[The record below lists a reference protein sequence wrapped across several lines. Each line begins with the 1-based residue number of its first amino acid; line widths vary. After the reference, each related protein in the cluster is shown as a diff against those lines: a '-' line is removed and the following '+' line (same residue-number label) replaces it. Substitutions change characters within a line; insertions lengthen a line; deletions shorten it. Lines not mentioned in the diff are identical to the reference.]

1 MHESFLEYVLDDLQN
16 KDLDITKCTY
26 VLPSKRSGTF
36 LKKHIANRLDKNIFS
51 PDIISIQ
58 EFIGNLSDL
67 TPASNIDLLL
77 LLFKVYKKSHI
88 EESDDFTSF
97 INWGQT
103 LLQDFNEIDGYL
115 IPAHDILNYLSAIK
129 EINHWSTSK
138 EKSELVE
145 NYLQLWKNLE
155 TIYSEF
161 YDVLLKQ
168 KKGYQG
174 LIQRE
179 AVKATQ
185 KGRENITYTTPI
197 IFVGFNALNAAE
209 STIIQHYLEQG
220 NSHMYWDI
228 DTYFLNDPIHDAAL
242 FVRNY
247 KNNWP
252 YYKHGNKIAP
262 QHNFLKEK
270 KITITGVPK
279 NISQTKYV
287 GQLLKNIGENKNI
300 DLSKTALVLA
310 DETLLNPMLNAIPTG
325 IPEVNITMGMPLNK
339 TVLYSFF
346 VNYLDLH
353 LNVSERGWFFKR
365 VLEFISNPY
374 TLTLSSEDQAN
385 FAQRMT
391 KDIKEGNLLYINA
404 DILSK
409 YPKAKDLLSII
420 FPSGTIS
427 PMDWI
432 HNCLMLID
440 RLKTIYQKDKNA
452 LELEYLYRFYALFNQ
467 LQQYLDKVDF
477 MGELKSIK
485 NLFKQLA
492 NMETLDFIGQPLT
505 GFQIMGMLESR
516 NLDFETVII
525 TSVNEG
531 ILPSGKSNN
540 SFIPFDVKRD
550 YGLPTYKEKDA
561 IYVYHFYRLIQR
573 AKNIYIT
580 YNTEPDVLEGGEKSR
595 LVTQLLTDEN
605 VKPYITHT
613 IATPKISIDAKPL
626 IQIDKSDLLL
636 EDLKAFA
643 LKGFS
648 PTSLTN
654 YIRNP
659 IDFYTRNILKINDL
673 EEVEENIAA
682 NTFGTIIHD
691 SLEQLYTPLINQVL
705 TKENINDLK
714 TQVDDVVQHH
724 FEKNLSGVDVSKGKF
739 LLVYNVIIK
748 YLNNF
753 LVDEQ
758 KQIKQHEIKILA
770 LEERYEEFIS
780 VPGLEFPI
788 KLKGTLDRV
797 DAFDGVI
804 RIIDYKTG
812 KVESK
817 NVKITDWETLI
828 TDYDK
833 SKAFQLLCY
842 AYLYYKKHGISDVQ
856 AGIISFK
863 KLGQGL
869 FRFSEDKNTQIN
881 EDTLVTFENYLYQ
894 LMREICNV
902 EIPLTEKVD

>member
-1 MHESFLEYVLDDLQN
+1 MHDNFLKYVLDDLHN
-16 KDLDITKCTY
+16 KQLDITQCTY

-36 LKKHIANRLDKNIFS
+36 LKKHISNRLKKNIFS
-51 PDIISIQ
+51 PQVLSIQ
-58 EFIGNLSDL
+58 EFIGNLSGL
-67 TPASNIDLLL
+67 NQASNIDLLL
-77 LLFKVYKKSHI
+77 LLFKVYKKSQI
-88 EESDDFTSF
+88 DESDDFASF

-115 IPAHDILNYLSAIK
+115 IPAEDILNYLSAIK
-129 EINHWSTSK
+129 EINHWSASK

-155 TIYSEF
+155 TIYNDF
-161 YDVLLKQ
+161 YVALLVQ
-168 KKGYQG
+168 KRGYQG
-174 LIQRE
+174 MIQRE
-179 AVKATQ
+179 AVKAIQNGNHRKTDA
-185 KGRENITYTTPI
+185 GPI
-197 IFVGFNALNAAE
+197 IFIGFNALNAAE
-209 STIIQHYLEQG
+209 STIIQHYLEQE
-220 NSHMYWDI
+220 NSHIYWDI
-228 DTYFLNDPIHDAAL
+228 DAYFLNDPIHDAGL
-242 FVRNY
+242 FVRDY
-247 KNNWP
+247 QYNWP
-252 YYKHGNKIAP
+252 YYKHGHKIEP
-262 QHNFLKEK
+262 QNNFLTK
-270 KITITGVPK
+270 KNITITGVPK
-279 NISQTKYV
+279 SISQTKYV
-287 GQLLKNIGENKNI
+287 GQLLESMGQQQDI
-300 DLSKTALVLA
+300 DLTKTALVLA
-310 DETLLNPMLNAIPTG
+310 DETLLNPMLNAIPNNV
-325 IPEVNITMGMPLNK
+325 PEVNITMGMPLNK

-346 VNYLDLH
+346 VNYLELH

-374 TLTLSSEDQAN
+374 ALVLSSEDQGN
-385 FAQRMT
+385 FAQRMP

-404 DILSK
+404 EILSK
-409 YPKAKDLLSII
+409 YPKAQDLLSII
-420 FPSGTIS
+420 FPSAEIS
-427 PMDWI
+427 PMEWI
-432 HNCLMLID
+432 NNCLLLIK
-440 RLKTIYQKDKNA
+440 RLKTIYQDEKNP

-467 LQQYLDKVDF
+467 LGQYLDKVDF
-477 MGELKSIK
+477 MGKLKSIK

-595 LVTQLLTDEN
+595 LITQLLTDEN
-605 VKPYITHT
+605 LKSNITHT
-613 IATPKISIDAKPL
+613 IASPKISIESKPP
-626 IQIDKSDLLL
+626 IQIEKGIQFM
-636 EDLKAFA
+636 EDLKVFA
-643 LKGFS
+643 QNGFS

-673 EEVEENIAA
+673 EEVEENIAT

-691 SLEQLYTPLINQVL
+691 SLEQLYTPLVNELL
-705 TKENINDLK
+705 TEENVKGLK
-714 TQVDDVVQHH
+714 TQVADVVKHH

-748 YLNNF
+748 YLHNF
-753 LVDEQ
+753 LDDEL
-758 KQIKQHEIKILA
+758 KQVKRHQIKILA
-770 LEERYEEFIS
+770 LEERYEEFITI
-780 VPGLEFPI
+780 PGLDFPI

-797 DAFDGVI
+797 DEFDGTT

-812 KVESK
+812 RVEPK
-817 NVKITDWETLI
+817 NVKITDWEALI

-842 AYLYYKKHGISDVQ
+842 AYLYSKKHGIGDVQ

-863 KLGQGL
+863 NLSQGL
-869 FRFSEDKNTQIN
+869 FPFSEDKNTLIN
-881 EDTLVTFENYLYQ
+881 ADTLATFENYLH
-894 LMREICNV
+894 LLIGEICDATV
-902 EIPLTEKVD
+902 PLMEKID

>member
-1 MHESFLEYVLDDLQN
+1 MHDTFLEYVLDDLL
-16 KDLDITKCTY
+16 KKELDITKCTF

-36 LKKHIANRLDKNIFS
+36 LKKHMANRLEKNIFS
-51 PDIISIQ
+51 PDVVSIQ
-58 EFIGNLSDL
+58 EFIGNLSHL
-67 TPASNIDLLL
+67 NQASNIDLLL
-77 LLFKVYKKSHI
+77 LLFQVYKEAQI
-88 EESDDFTSF
+88 EYTDDFSSF

-115 IPAHDILNYLSAIK
+115 IPANDILNYLSAIK
-129 EINHWSTSK
+129 EINHWSASK

-155 TIYSEF
+155 SVYNNFYSA
-161 YDVLLKQ
+161 LLEQ
-168 KKGYQG
+168 KRGYQG

-179 AVKATQ
+179 AVKTIQ
-185 KGRENITYTTPI
+185 TENYQENNANPI
-197 IFVGFNALNAAE
+197 VFIGFNALNAAE

-228 DTYFLNDPIHDAAL
+228 DSYFLNDPIHDAGL

-247 KNNWP
+247 RYNWP
-252 YYKHGNKIAP
+252 YYKHRGQIEP
-262 QHNFLKEK
+262 QNNFLTK
-270 KITITGVPK
+270 KNITITGVPK
-279 NISQTKYV
+279 SISQTKYV
-287 GQLLKNIGENKNI
+287 GQLLEEISLKENI
-300 DLSKTALVLA
+300 DLAKTSLVLA
-310 DETLLNPMLNAIPTG
+310 DETLLNPMLNAIPKN

-346 VNYLDLH
+346 TNFLELH
-353 LNVSERGWFFKR
+353 LHVSERGWFFKR

-374 TLTLSSEDQAN
+374 TLTLSTESQGN
-385 FAQRMT
+385 FAQRLS

-404 DILSK
+404 DVLSK
-409 YPKAKDLLSII
+409 YTRAKELLSTI
-420 FPSGTIS
+420 FPEETLT
-427 PMDWI
+427 PMEWI
-432 HNCLMLID
+432 NNCLLLIE
-440 RLKTIYQKDKNA
+440 RLKIICQEEKKA

-467 LQQYLDKVDF
+467 LKQYLDKVDF

-550 YGLPTYKEKDA
+550 YGLPTYKQKDA

-595 LVTQLLTDEN
+595 LITQLLTDKN
-605 VKPYITHT
+605 LKNHITHT
-613 IATPKISIDAKPL
+613 IAAPKISIDPKPL
-626 IQIDKSDLLL
+626 LQIEKDRQFM
-636 EDLKAFA
+636 EDLKVFA
-643 LKGFS
+643 QNGFS

-654 YIRNP
+654 YIKNP

-705 TKENINDLK
+705 TEEHIKTLK
-714 TQVDDVVQHH
+714 TQVPEVVQHQ
-724 FEKNLSGVDVSKGKF
+724 FTQNLSGVDISKGKF
-739 LLVYNVIIK
+739 LLVYNVILK
-748 YLNNF
+748 YLSNF
-753 LVDEQ
+753 LDDEF
-758 KQIKQHEIKILA
+758 KLLKRHEIKILA
-770 LEERYEEFIS
+770 LEERYEELIA
-780 VPGLEFPI
+780 VPGLDFPI

-797 DAFDGVI
+797 DQFDGTI

-812 KVESK
+812 KVEDK

-828 TDYDK
+828 TEYDK

-842 AYLYYKKHGISDVQ
+842 AYLYSKKHDKSDVL

-863 KLGQGL
+863 HLSKGL
-869 FRFSEDKNTQIN
+869 FPFSEDKDTRIHA
-881 EDTLVTFENYLYQ
+881 DTLATFENYLFR
-894 LMREICNV
+894 LISEICNAAV
-902 EIPLTEKVD
+902 PLTEKID

>member
-1 MHESFLEYVLDDLQN
+1 MHDTFLEYVLDDLHHKQ
-16 KDLDITKCTY
+16 LDFTRCTF

-36 LKKHIANRLDKNIFS
+36 LKKHISNQLKKNIFS
-51 PDIISIQ
+51 PDVLSIQ
-58 EFIGNLSDL
+58 EFIGKLSNLNQ
-67 TPASNIDLLL
+67 ASNIDLLL
-77 LLFKVYKKSHI
+77 LLFKVYKQSQI
-88 EESDDFTSF
+88 EESDDFVSF

-129 EINHWSTSK
+129 EINHWSASK
-138 EKSELVE
+138 EKTELVE

-155 TIYSEF
+155 TIYKNF
-161 YDVLLKQ
+161 YDTLLEQ
-168 KKGYQG
+168 KRGYQG

-179 AVKATQ
+179 AVKAIQNGIHQETNN
-185 KGRENITYTTPI
+185 RPI

-209 STIIQHYLEQG
+209 STVIQHYLEQG
-220 NSHMYWDI
+220 NAHIYWDI
-228 DTYFLNDPIHDAAL
+228 DTYFLNDPIHDAGL
-242 FVRNY
+242 FVRDY
-247 KNNWP
+247 QYNWP
-252 YYKHGNKIAP
+252 YYKHGHKIEP
-262 QHNFLKEK
+262 QHNFLLK
-270 KITITGVPK
+270 KDITITGVPK
-279 NISQTKYV
+279 SISQTKYV
-287 GQLLKNIGENKNI
+287 GQLLESIGQQEDI
-300 DLSKTALVLA
+300 DLTKTALVLA
-310 DETLLNPMLNAIPTG
+310 DETLLNPILNALPG
-325 IPEVNITMGMPLNK
+325 NIPEVNITMGMPLNK

-346 VNYLDLH
+346 INYLELH

-365 VLEFISNPY
+365 ILEFISNPY
-374 TLTLSSEDQAN
+374 TLTLSSEEQGN

-391 KDIKEGNLLYINA
+391 KDIKEGNLLYINSE
-404 DILSK
+404 ILAK
-409 YPKAKDLLSII
+409 YPKAKNLLSII

-432 HNCLMLID
+432 NNCLLFIE
-440 RLKTIYQKDKNA
+440 RLKLIYQNEKNA

-467 LQQYLDKVDF
+467 LGQYLNKVDF

-595 LVTQLLTDEN
+595 LITQLLTDEN
-605 VKPYITHT
+605 LKLHITHT
-613 IATPKISIDAKPL
+613 IATPKISIEAKPL
-626 IQIDKSDLLL
+626 IQINKQGEFM

-643 LKGFS
+643 QNGFS

-691 SLEQLYTPLINQVL
+691 SLEQLYTPLINQLL
-705 TKENINDLK
+705 TEENVKALK
-714 TQVDDVVQHH
+714 TKVANVVQHH

-748 YLNNF
+748 YLHNF
-753 LVDEQ
+753 LDDEL
-758 KQIKQHEIKILA
+758 KQLKRHEIKILA
-770 LEERYEEFIS
+770 LEERYEEFITI
-780 VPGLEFPI
+780 PGLDFPI

-797 DAFDGVI
+797 DEFDGTV

-812 KVESK
+812 KVEAK
-817 NVKITDWETLI
+817 NVKITDWKTLI

-842 AYLYYKKHGISDVQ
+842 AYLYSKKHGISDVQ

-863 KLGQGL
+863 KLSQGL

-881 EDTLVTFENYLYQ
+881 ADTLATFENYLYQ
-894 LMREICNV
+894 LIREICNS

>member
-1 MHESFLEYVLDDLQN
+1 MHDTFLEYVLDDLHS
-16 KDLDITKCTY
+16 KKLDITKCTF

-36 LKKHIANRLDKNIFS
+36 LKKHISNRLKKNIFS
-51 PDIISIQ
+51 PDVVSIQ
-58 EFIGNLSDL
+58 EFIGKLSNLNQ
-67 TPASNIDLLL
+67 ASNIDLLL
-77 LLFKVYKKSHI
+77 LLFKVYKQSEI
-88 EESDDFTSF
+88 EESDDFASF

-129 EINHWSTSK
+129 EINHWSASK
-138 EKSELVE
+138 EKTELVK

-155 TIYSEF
+155 TIYNNF
-161 YDVLLKQ
+161 YDALLEQ
-168 KKGYQG
+168 KRGYQG

-179 AVKATQ
+179 AVKAVQTGNHQ
-185 KGRENITYTTPI
+185 ETNTNPI

-209 STIIQHYLEQG
+209 STIIQYYLEQG
-220 NSHMYWDI
+220 NAHIYWDI
-228 DTYFLNDPIHDAAL
+228 DDYFLNDPIHDAGL
-242 FVRNY
+242 FARDY
-247 KNNWP
+247 QYNWP
-252 YYKHGNKIAP
+252 YYKHGHKIEP
-262 QHNFLKEK
+262 QHNFLARKN
-270 KITITGVPK
+270 ITITGVPK
-279 NISQTKYV
+279 SISQTKYV
-287 GQLLKNIGENKNI
+287 GQLLESIGQQKDI
-300 DLSKTALVLA
+300 DLTKTALVLA
-310 DETLLNPMLNAIPTG
+310 DETLLNPMLNAIPCN

-346 VNYLDLH
+346 INYLELH
-353 LNVSERGWFFKR
+353 LNVSDRGWFFKR

-374 TLTLSSEDQAN
+374 TLTLSSEGQGN
-385 FAQRMT
+385 FAQRMS
-391 KDIKEGNLLYINA
+391 KDIKEGNLLYLNSET
-404 DILSK
+404 LSK
-409 YPKAKDLLSII
+409 YSKAKDLLSIV
-420 FPSGTIS
+420 FPSGEIS

-432 HNCLMLID
+432 NNCLLLIE
-440 RLKTIYQKDKNA
+440 RLKLIYQDEKNA

-467 LQQYLDKVDF
+467 LGQYLDKVDF

-531 ILPSGKSNN
+531 IIPSGKSNN

-595 LVTQLLTDEN
+595 LITQLLTDEN
-605 VKPYITHT
+605 LKSHITHT
-613 IATPKISIDAKPL
+613 IATPKISIKAKPL
-626 IQIDKSDLLL
+626 IQINKQGEFM

-691 SLEQLYTPLINQVL
+691 SLEQLYTPLIDQLL
-705 TKENINDLK
+705 TEENVKVLK
-714 TQVDDVVQHH
+714 TQVAVMVQHH

-748 YLNNF
+748 YLHNF
-753 LVDEQ
+753 LDDEL
-758 KQIKQHEIKILA
+758 KQLKRHEIKILA
-770 LEERYEEFIS
+770 LEERYEEFITI
-780 VPGLEFPI
+780 PGLDFPI

-797 DAFDGVI
+797 DQFDGTI

-812 KVESK
+812 KVEAK

-842 AYLYYKKHGISDVQ
+842 AYLYSKKHGISDVQ

-863 KLGQGL
+863 KLSQGL

-881 EDTLVTFENYLYQ
+881 VDTLTAFENYLYQ
-894 LMREICNV
+894 LIREICNT

>member
-1 MHESFLEYVLDDLQN
+1 MHDTFLEYVLDDLLS
-16 KDLDITKCTY
+16 KKLDITQCTF

-36 LKKHIANRLDKNIFS
+36 LKKHIANRLEKNIFS
-51 PDIISIQ
+51 PEVVSIQ
-58 EFIGNLSDL
+58 EFIGKLSDL
-67 TPASNIDLLL
+67 NQASNIDLLL
-77 LLFKVYKKSHI
+77 LLFKVYKQSEIK
-88 EESDDFTSF
+88 ESDDFASF
-97 INWGQT
+97 ITWGQT

-115 IPAHDILNYLSAIK
+115 IPATDILNYLSAIK

-155 TIYSEF
+155 TIYNDF
-161 YDVLLKQ
+161 YNALLEQ
-168 KKGYQG
+168 KRGYQG

-179 AVKATQ
+179 AVKVIQSGDYKETSA
-185 KGRENITYTTPI
+185 NPI
-197 IFVGFNALNAAE
+197 VFIGFNALNAAE
-209 STIIQHYLEQG
+209 STIVQYYLEQG
-220 NSHMYWDI
+220 NSHIYWDI
-228 DTYFLNDPIHDAAL
+228 DSYFLNDPLHDAGL
-242 FVRNY
+242 FIRDY
-247 KNNWP
+247 QYNWP
-252 YYKHGNKIAP
+252 YYKHGHNIES
-262 QHNFLKEK
+262 QDNFLHHKN
-270 KITITGVPK
+270 ITITGVPK
-279 NISQTKYV
+279 SISQTKYV
-287 GQLLKNIGENKNI
+287 GQLLQEIGEKEEI

-310 DETLLNPMLNAIPTG
+310 DETLLNPMLNGIPSS

-346 VNYLDLH
+346 MNFLELH

-374 TLTLSSEDQAN
+374 TLTLSNEGQGT
-385 FAQRMT
+385 FAQRMS
-391 KDIKEGNLLYINA
+391 KDIKEANLIYINSET
-404 DILSK
+404 LEK
-409 YPKAKDLLSII
+409 YPKAKALLSII
-420 FPSGTIS
+420 FPEGTIS
-427 PMDWI
+427 PLDWI
-432 HNCLMLID
+432 NNCLLLIE
-440 RLKTIYQKDKNA
+440 RLKIIYQEEKNT

-467 LQQYLDKVDF
+467 LGQYLDKVDF

-492 NMETLDFIGQPLT
+492 HMETLDFIGQPLT

-525 TSVNEG
+525 TSLNEG

-573 AKNIYIT
+573 AKNIFIT

-595 LVTQLLTDEN
+595 LITQLLTDKN
-605 VKPYITHT
+605 LKNNITHT
-613 IATPKISIDAKPL
+613 IATPKISIDPKPL
-626 IQIDKSDLLL
+626 IQIEKDRQFM

-643 LKGFS
+643 QKGFS

-654 YIRNP
+654 YIKNP
-659 IDFYTRNILKINDL
+659 IDFYTRNMLKINDL

-691 SLEQLYTPLINQVL
+691 SLEQLYGPFIDHVL
-705 TKENINDLK
+705 TEENIKSLK
-714 TQVDDVVQHH
+714 KQVPEVVQHH
-724 FEKNLSGVDVSKGKF
+724 FTEKLSGVDVSKGKF
-739 LLVYNVIIK
+739 LLVYNVILK
-748 YLNNF
+748 YLTNF
-753 LVDEQ
+753 LDDELQ
-758 KQIKQHEIKILA
+758 QLKRHEIKILA
-770 LEERYEEFIS
+770 LEERYEEFIT
-780 VPGLEFPI
+780 VPGIDFPI

-797 DAFDGVI
+797 DEFDGTV

-812 KVESK
+812 KVEAK
-817 NVKITDWETLI
+817 NVKITDWEALI

-842 AYLYYKKHGISDVQ
+842 AYLYSKKHDTSDIQ

-863 KLGQGL
+863 HLGKGL
-869 FRFSEDKNTQIN
+869 FPFSEDKDTRIHA
-881 EDTLVTFENYLYQ
+881 DTLATFENYLFQ
-894 LMREICNV
+894 LIGEICNASV
-902 EIPLTEKVD
+902 PLTEKID

>member
-1 MHESFLEYVLDDLQN
+1 MHDTFLEYVLDDLHN
-16 KDLDITKCTY
+16 KQLDITQCTY

-36 LKKHIANRLDKNIFS
+36 LKKHISNRLKKNIFS
-51 PDIISIQ
+51 PEVLSIQ

-67 TPASNIDLLL
+67 NQASNIDLLL
-77 LLFKVYKKSHI
+77 LLFEVYKAAQI
-88 EESDDFTSF
+88 DDPDDFSSF

-115 IPAHDILNYLSAIK
+115 IPAADILNYLSAIK
-129 EINHWSTSK
+129 EINHWSMK
-138 EKSELVE
+138 KDKSELIE
-145 NYLQLWKNLE
+145 NYLRLWKNLE
-155 TIYSEF
+155 TIYNEF
-161 YDVLLKQ
+161 YSVLLAQ
-168 KKGYQG
+168 KRGYQG

-179 AVKATQ
+179 AVKTIQ
-185 KGRENITYTTPI
+185 NGNHRETNANPI
-197 IFVGFNALNAAE
+197 IFVGYNALNAAE

-220 NSHMYWDI
+220 NAHIYWDI
-228 DTYFLNDPIHDAAL
+228 DSYFLNDPIHDAGL
-242 FVRNY
+242 FVRDY
-247 KNNWP
+247 QYNWP
-252 YYKHGNKIAP
+252 YYKHQHKIEP
-262 QHNFLKEK
+262 QHNFLQK
-270 KITITGVPK
+270 KNITITGVPK
-279 NISQTKYV
+279 SISQTKYV
-287 GQLLKNIGENKNI
+287 GQLLQTMGQNEEI
-300 DLSKTALVLA
+300 DLTKTALVLA
-310 DETLLNPMLNAIPTG
+310 DETLLNPMLNAVPKSIS
-325 IPEVNITMGMPLNK
+325 EVNITMGMPLNK

-346 VNYLDLH
+346 VNYLELH
-353 LNVSERGWFFKR
+353 LNVSDRGWFYKR

-374 TLTLSSEDQAN
+374 TLTLSSSQQGN
-385 FAQRMT
+385 FAQQIT
-391 KDIKEGNLLYINA
+391 KDIKEGNLLYINL
-404 DILSK
+404 DVLSK
-409 YPKAKDLLSII
+409 YPEAKDLLSVI
-420 FPSGTIS
+420 FPSDTIS

-432 HNCLMLID
+432 KNCLLLIE
-440 RLKTIYQKDKNA
+440 RLKVIFQEQKDA
-452 LELEYLYRFYALFNQ
+452 LELEYLYRFYSLFNQ
-467 LQQYLDKVDF
+467 LGQYLDKVDF

-595 LVTQLLTDEN
+595 LITQLLTDEN
-605 VKPYITHT
+605 LKSNITHT
-613 IATPKISIDAKPL
+613 IATPKITIEAKQL
-626 IQIDKSDLLL
+626 IQIEKNGQFM
-636 EDLKAFA
+636 EDLKAFGQ
-643 LKGFS
+643 KGFS

-691 SLEQLYTPLINQVL
+691 SLEQLYTPLINQVM
-705 TKENINDLK
+705 TEENVKALK
-714 TQVDDVVQHH
+714 TQVAGVVQDH
-724 FEKNLSGVDVSKGKF
+724 FQKNLSGVDVSKGKF

-748 YLNNF
+748 YLHNF
-753 LVDEQ
+753 LDDEL
-758 KQIKQHEIKILA
+758 KQVKRHEIKILS
-770 LEERYEEFIS
+770 LEERYEEFIAI
-780 VPGLEFPI
+780 PGLDFPI

-797 DAFDGVI
+797 DEFDGTI

-812 KVESK
+812 RVEPK
-817 NVKITDWETLI
+817 NVKITDWEALI

-833 SKAFQLLCY
+833 SKAFQLLSY
-842 AYLYYKKHGISDVQ
+842 AYLYAKKHGINDVQ

-863 KLGQGL
+863 KLSQGL
-869 FRFSEDKNTQIN
+869 FPFSEDKNTLIN
-881 EDTLVTFENYLYQ
+881 ANTLATFENYLYQ
-894 LMREICNV
+894 LIGEICDPAV
-902 EIPLTEKVD
+902 PLTEKID

>member
-1 MHESFLEYVLDDLQN
+1 MQKTFLEYVLDDLHN
-16 KDLDITKCTY
+16 KQLDFTNCTF

-36 LKKHIANRLDKNIFS
+36 LKKHIGNRLDKNIFS
-51 PDIISIQ
+51 PEVISIQ
-58 EFIGNLSDL
+58 EFIGELSDL
-67 TPASNIDLLL
+67 NQASNIDLLL
-77 LLFKVYKKSHI
+77 LLFQVYKSSNI
-88 EESDDFTSF
+88 EQSDDFASF

-115 IPAHDILNYLSAIK
+115 IPASDILNYLSAIK

-138 EKSELVE
+138 DKSELIE
-145 NYLQLWKNLE
+145 NYLLLWKNLE
-155 TIYSEF
+155 TIYNTF
-161 YDVLLKQ
+161 YTALLEQ
-168 KKGYQG
+168 KRGYQG

-179 AVKATQ
+179 AVKAI
-185 KGRENITYTTPI
+185 ENGNYRKTRSNPI
-197 IFVGFNALNAAE
+197 IFIGFNALNAAE
-209 STIIQHYLEQG
+209 SSIIQHYLEQG
-220 NSHMYWDI
+220 NAHIYWDI
-228 DTYFLNDPIHDAAL
+228 DSYFLNDNIHDAGL
-242 FVRNY
+242 FIRNY
-247 KNNWP
+247 QKNWP
-252 YYKHGNKIAP
+252 YYKHGQKLDP
-262 QHNFLKEK
+262 QNNLLKK
-270 KITITGVPK
+270 KSITITGVPK

-287 GQLLKNIGENKNI
+287 GQLLEKFNETGEI
-300 DLSKTALVLA
+300 DLAKTALVLA
-310 DETLLNPMLNAIPTG
+310 DETLLNPMLNAIPG
-325 IPEVNITMGMPLNK
+325 NIPEVNITMGMPLDK

-346 VNYLDLH
+346 INYLELH
-353 LNVSERGWFFKR
+353 LNISDRGWFFKR

-374 TLTLSSEDQAN
+374 TLTLSGEDQGN
-385 FAQRMT
+385 FAQKLS
-391 KDIKEGNLLYINA
+391 KDIKEGNLLYINNET
-404 DILSK
+404 LLK
-409 YPKAKDLLSII
+409 YPKAEDLLTII
-420 FPSGTIS
+420 FHSGDIS

-432 HNCLMLID
+432 NNCLLLIQ
-440 RLKTIYQKDKNA
+440 RLKSIYQNEKNA

-467 LQQYLDKVDF
+467 LGQYLDKVDF
-477 MGELKSIK
+477 VGELKSIK

-492 NMETLDFIGQPLT
+492 SMETLDFIGQPLT

-595 LVTQLLTDEN
+595 LISQLLTDKN
-605 VKPYITHT
+605 LVPHIKDI
-613 IATPKISIDAKPL
+613 IATPKISIEPKPL
-626 IQIDKSDLLL
+626 IQMDKDEKFM
-636 EDLKAFA
+636 EDLKGFA
-643 LKGFS
+643 KNGFS

-691 SLEQLYTPLINQVL
+691 SLEQLYTPLINQQL
-705 TKENINDLK
+705 TEENVKAIKEDIP
-714 TQVDDVVQHH
+714 DVVQHH
-724 FEKNLSGVDVSKGKF
+724 FVKNLSGVDISKGKF
-739 LLVYNVIIK
+739 LLVYNVILK
-748 YLNNF
+748 YLHNF
-753 LVDEQ
+753 LDDELRQ
-758 KQIKQHEIKILA
+758 LKRHEIKILA

-780 VPGLEFPI
+780 VPGLDFPI
-788 KLKGTLDRV
+788 KIKGTLDRV
-797 DAFDGVI
+797 DEFDGTV

-812 KVESK
+812 KVEPK
-817 NVKITDWETLI
+817 NVKITDWDTLI

-842 AYLYYKKHGISDVQ
+842 AYLYAKKHGVNNVH

-863 KLGQGL
+863 HLGKGL
-869 FRFSEDKNTQIN
+869 FTFSEGKNTRIHA
-881 EDTLVTFENYLYQ
+881 DTLATFENYLFQ
-894 LMREICNV
+894 LIREICNPSV
-902 EIPLTEKVD
+902 PITEKTV

>member
-1 MHESFLEYVLDDLQN
+1 MQQTFLEYVLDDLHKKQLN
-16 KDLDITKCTY
+16 FARCTF

-36 LKKHIANRLDKNIFS
+36 LKKHISKRLDKNIFS
-51 PDIISIQ
+51 PEVVSIQ
-58 EFIGNLSDL
+58 EFIAQLSDL
-67 TPASNIDLLL
+67 NQASNIDLLL
-77 LLFKVYKKSHI
+77 LLFNVYKQSQI
-88 EESDDFTSF
+88 EESDDFASF

-129 EINHWSTSK
+129 EINHSSASK
-138 EKSELVE
+138 EKTELVK

-155 TIYSEF
+155 TIYLNF
-161 YDVLLKQ
+161 HAALLQQ
-168 KKGYQG
+168 KRGYQG

-179 AVKATQ
+179 AVKAIQNVDYQETSA
-185 KGRENITYTTPI
+185 NPVVFI
-197 IFVGFNALNAAE
+197 GFNALNTAE
-209 STIIQHYLEQG
+209 STVIQHYLEQG
-220 NSHMYWDI
+220 NSYIYWDI
-228 DTYFLNDPIHDAAL
+228 DNYFLQDPIHDAGL
-242 FVRNY
+242 FIRDY
-247 KNNWP
+247 QYHWP
-252 YYKHGNKIAP
+252 YYKHGHNIAP
-262 QHNFLKEK
+262 QDNFLSK
-270 KITITGVPK
+270 KNIKITGVPK
-279 NISQTKYV
+279 SISQTKYV
-287 GQLLKNIGENKNI
+287 GQLLQEIAEKQEI
-300 DLSKTALVLA
+300 DFSKTALVLA
-310 DETLLNPMLNAIPTG
+310 DETLLNPILNAIPSN

-346 VNYLDLH
+346 TSYLELH

-374 TLTLSSEDQAN
+374 TVTLSSEEQGT
-385 FAQRMT
+385 FAQHMS
-391 KDIKEGNLLYINA
+391 KDIKEGNLLYI
-404 DILSK
+404 DEEKLLK
-409 YPKAKDLLSII
+409 YPKAKELLSIF
-420 FPSGTIS
+420 FPAETLT

-432 HNCLMLID
+432 NHSLLLIE
-440 RLKTIYQKDKNA
+440 RLKFIYQEEKNA

-467 LQQYLDKVDF
+467 LGQYLDKVDF

-595 LVTQLLTDEN
+595 LITQLLTDKN
-605 VKPYITHT
+605 LKSNITHT
-613 IATPKISIDAKPL
+613 IATPKISIEPKPL
-626 IQIDKSDLLL
+626 IQIEKDGQFM

-643 LKGFS
+643 QKGFS

-691 SLEQLYTPLINQVL
+691 SLEELYTPLIDQVL
-705 TKENINDLK
+705 TKEHIQTLK
-714 TQVDDVVQHH
+714 KQVPEVVQHH
-724 FEKNLSGVDVSKGKF
+724 FMKNLSGVDVSKGKF
-739 LLVYNVIIK
+739 LLVYNVILK
-748 YLNNF
+748 YLHNF
-753 LVDEQ
+753 LNDE
-758 KQIKQHEIKILA
+758 IKQLQRHQIKILA
-770 LEERYEEFIS
+770 LEERYEEFIT
-780 VPGLEFPI
+780 VPGLDFPI

-797 DAFDGVI
+797 DEFDGTV

-812 KVESK
+812 KVEPK

-842 AYLYYKKHGISDVQ
+842 AYLYSKKHGISDVQ

-863 KLGQGL
+863 NLSKGL
-869 FRFSEDKNTQIN
+869 FPFSEDKDTRIHT
-881 EDTLVTFENYLYQ
+881 DTLATFENHLFQ
-894 LMREICNV
+894 LIREICDSAV
-902 EIPLTEKVD
+902 PLTEKVD

>member
-1 MHESFLEYVLDDLQN
+1 MHETFLEYVLDDLQN
-16 KDLDITKCTY
+16 KKLDFTTCTF

-51 PDIISIQ
+51 PEIISIQ
-58 EFIGNLSDL
+58 EFIGDLSDL
-67 TPASNIDLLL
+67 NQASNIDLLL
-77 LLFKVYKKSHI
+77 LLFQVYKASQI
-88 EESDDFTSF
+88 EESDDFASF
-97 INWGQT
+97 VNWGQT

-129 EINHWSTSK
+129 EINHWSTNQ
-138 EKSELVE
+138 EKSGLVE
-145 NYLQLWKNLE
+145 NYLQLWKKLE
-155 TIYSEF
+155 TIYKNF
-161 YDVLLKQ
+161 YDALLEQ
-168 KKGYQG
+168 KRGYQG

-179 AVKATQ
+179 AVKTIQ
-185 KGRENITYTTPI
+185 NKNYQETRTNPI

-220 NSHMYWDI
+220 NAYIYWDI
-228 DTYFLNDPIHDAAL
+228 DTYFLNDPVHDAGL
-242 FVRNY
+242 FMRHY
-247 KNNWP
+247 QNNWP
-252 YYKHGNKIAP
+252 YCKHGHKIEP

-270 KITITGVPK
+270 NITITGVPK

-287 GQLLKNIGENKNI
+287 GQLLEKLGEKEEI
-300 DLSKTALVLA
+300 DLTKTALVLA
-310 DETLLNPMLNAIPTG
+310 DETLLHPMLNAVPNT

-339 TVLYSFF
+339 TVLFSFF
-346 VNYLDLH
+346 MSYLELH
-353 LNVSERGWFFKR
+353 LNISERGWFFKR
-365 VLEFISNPY
+365 VLEFMSNPY
-374 TLTLSSEDQAN
+374 TLTLSSKDEAN
-385 FAQRMT
+385 FAQRMS
-391 KDIKEGNLLYINA
+391 KDIKEGNLLYINNEV
-404 DILSK
+404 LSK
-409 YPKAKDLLSII
+409 YPRAKDLLSII
-420 FPSGTIS
+420 FPSENIS
-427 PMDWI
+427 PLQWI
-432 HNCLMLID
+432 NNSLLLID
-440 RLKTIYQKDKNA
+440 RLKTIYQKEKSA

-467 LQQYLDKVDF
+467 LGQYLDKVDF

-492 NMETLDFIGQPLT
+492 SMETLDFIGQPLT

-595 LVTQLLTDEN
+595 LITQLLTDEN
-605 VKPYITHT
+605 LKPYIAHT
-613 IATPKISIDAKPL
+613 IAAPKISIDIKPP
-626 IQIDKSDLLL
+626 IQINKSSLFM

-673 EEVEENIAA
+673 DEVEENIAA

-705 TKENINDLK
+705 TQENIKTLK
-714 TQVDDVVQHH
+714 TQVADVVQHH
-724 FEKNLSGVDVSKGKF
+724 FEKNLSGVNVSKGKF

-753 LVDEQ
+753 LDDEQ
-758 KQIKQHEIKILA
+758 KQIKRHEIKILA
-770 LEERYEEFIS
+770 LEERYEEFIT
-780 VPGLEFPI
+780 VPGLDFPI

-797 DAFDGVI
+797 DEFDGTV

-812 KVESK
+812 KVEAK
-817 NVKITDWETLI
+817 NVKITDWEMLI

-842 AYLYYKKHGISDVQ
+842 AYLYSKKHGISDVQ

-863 KLGQGL
+863 KLSQGL

-881 EDTLVTFENYLYQ
+881 EDTLATFESYLFQ
-894 LMREICNV
+894 LIREICNT

>member
-1 MHESFLEYVLDDLQN
+1 MHDTFLEYVLDNLQN
-16 KDLDITKCTY
+16 KQLDFTKCTFII
-26 VLPSKRSGTF
+26 PSKRSGTF
-36 LKKHIANRLDKNIFS
+36 LKKHMSKRLDKNIFS
-51 PDIISIQ
+51 PQVLSIQ

-67 TPASNIDLLL
+67 NQASNIDLLL
-77 LLFKVYKKSHI
+77 LLFQVYK
-88 EESDDFTSF
+88 ESEIDNHDDFSSF

-115 IPAHDILNYLSAIK
+115 IPATDILNYLSAIK
-129 EINHWSTSK
+129 EINHWSASK
-138 EKSELVE
+138 EKTELVE

-155 TIYSEF
+155 TIYKNF
-161 YDVLLKQ
+161 YEALLEQ

-179 AVKATQ
+179 AVKAVQ
-185 KGRENITYTTPI
+185 NVNQPAINENPI
-197 IFVGFNALNAAE
+197 VFVGFNALNAAE
-209 STIIQHYLEQG
+209 STIIQYYLEQG
-220 NSHMYWDI
+220 NSHIYWDI
-228 DTYFLNDPIHDAAL
+228 DSYFLNDPIHDAGL
-242 FVRNY
+242 FVRDY
-247 KNNWP
+247 QYNWP
-252 YYKHGNKIAP
+252 YYKHGHKIES
-262 QHNFLKEK
+262 QNNFLQDKN
-270 KITITGVPK
+270 IRITGVPK
-279 NISQTKYV
+279 SISQTKYV
-287 GQLLKNIGENKNI
+287 GQLLQEIGNKESIN
-300 DLSKTALVLA
+300 LSRTALVLA
-310 DETLLNPMLNAIPTG
+310 DETLLNPMLNAVPSS

-346 VNYLDLH
+346 VNFLELH

-374 TLTLSSEDQAN
+374 TLTLSSEKQGS
-385 FAQRMT
+385 FAQRLS
-391 KDIKEGNLLYINA
+391 KDIKENNLLYINTET
-404 DILSK
+404 LEK
-409 YPKAKDLLSII
+409 YPKAKELLAII
-420 FPSGTIS
+420 FPEETLS
-427 PMDWI
+427 PMRWI
-432 HNCLMLID
+432 NNCLMLID
-440 RLKTIYQKDKNA
+440 RLKNIYQQEKNA

-467 LQQYLDKVDF
+467 LGQYLEKVDF

-492 NMETLDFIGQPLT
+492 SMETLDFIGQPLM

-595 LVTQLLTDEN
+595 LITQLLTDKN
-605 VKPYITHT
+605 LKNHITHT
-613 IATPKISIDAKPL
+613 IATPKISIDPKPL
-626 IQIDKSDLLL
+626 IQIEKDDKFM

-643 LKGFS
+643 QNGFS

-691 SLEQLYTPLINQVL
+691 SLEQLYTPLINQEL
-705 TKENINDLK
+705 TEASIKKLK
-714 TQVDDVVQHH
+714 TQVQGVVLHH

-739 LLVYNVIIK
+739 LLVYNVILK

-753 LVDEQ
+753 LDDELQ
-758 KQIKQHEIKILA
+758 QLKHHEIKILA
-770 LEERYEEFIS
+770 LEERYEEFIK
-780 VPGLEFPI
+780 VPGIDFPI

-797 DAFDGVI
+797 DEFDGTV

-812 KVESK
+812 KVEAK

-828 TDYDK
+828 ADYDK

-842 AYLYYKKHGISDVQ
+842 AYLYSKKHSVGDVQ

-863 KLGQGL
+863 HLSKGL
-869 FRFSEDKNTQIN
+869 FSFSEEKDTRIHS
-881 EDTLVTFENYLYQ
+881 DTLSTFENYLFQ
-894 LMREICNV
+894 LIREICNV
-902 EIPLTEKVD
+902 SVPLTEKID

>member
-1 MHESFLEYVLDDLQN
+1 MHDTFLEYVLDDLHHKQ
-16 KDLDITKCTY
+16 LDFTNCTF
-26 VLPSKRSGTF
+26 VIPSKRSGTF
-36 LKKHIANRLDKNIFS
+36 LKKHMASRLEKNIFS
-51 PDIISIQ
+51 PEVLSIQ
-58 EFIGNLSDL
+58 EFIGQLSDL
-67 TPASNIDLLL
+67 NQASNIDLLL
-77 LLFKVYKKSHI
+77 LLFKVYKESQI
-88 EESDDFTSF
+88 ENSDDFTSF

-115 IPAHDILNYLSAIK
+115 IPAENILNYLSAIK
-129 EINHWSTSK
+129 EINHWSASK
-138 EKSELVE
+138 EKTELVE
-145 NYLQLWKNLE
+145 NYLQLWKHLE
-155 TIYSEF
+155 TIYKNF
-161 YDVLLKQ
+161 YAALLEQ
-168 KKGYQG
+168 KRGYQG

-179 AVKATQ
+179 AVKAIQ
-185 KGRENITYTTPI
+185 SGNYEEAHAKPI

-220 NSHMYWDI
+220 NAHIYWDI
-228 DTYFLNDPIHDAAL
+228 DSYFLNDPIHDAGL
-242 FVRNY
+242 FVRDY
-247 KNNWP
+247 QYNWP
-252 YYKHGNKIAP
+252 YYKHRGQIEP
-262 QHNFLKEK
+262 QNNFLSK
-270 KITITGVPK
+270 KNITITGVPK
-279 NISQTKYV
+279 SISQTKYV
-287 GQLLKNIGENKNI
+287 GQLLEQIGQQENI
-300 DLSKTALVLA
+300 DLTKTALVLA
-310 DETLLNPMLNAIPTG
+310 DETLLNPMLNAIPKN

-346 VNYLDLH
+346 VNYLELH
-353 LNVSERGWFFKR
+353 LNISDRGWFFKR
-365 VLEFISNPY
+365 VLEFITNPY
-374 TLTLSSEDQAN
+374 ALTLSSKDQGN
-385 FAQRMT
+385 FAQRMSQ
-391 KDIKEGNLLYINA
+391 DIKEGNLLYLNT
-404 DILSK
+404 DTLSK

-420 FPSGTIS
+420 FPSGDIS

-432 HNCLMLID
+432 NNCLLLIE
-440 RLKTIYQKDKNA
+440 RLKTIYQDKKNA

-467 LQQYLDKVDF
+467 LKQYLDKVDF

-485 NLFKQLA
+485 KLFKQLA

-595 LVTQLLTDEN
+595 LITQLLTDEN
-605 VKPYITHT
+605 LKSHITHN
-613 IATPKISIDAKPL
+613 IATPKISIQAKPL
-626 IQIDKSDLLL
+626 IQINKQGEFM

-643 LKGFS
+643 LQGFS
-648 PTSLTN
+648 PTSFTN

-691 SLEQLYTPLINQVL
+691 SLEQLYTPLINQLL
-705 TKENINDLK
+705 TEENVKALK
-714 TQVDDVVQHH
+714 TQVAGVVQHH

-739 LLVYNVIIK
+739 LLVYKVIIK
-748 YLNNF
+748 YLHNF
-753 LVDEQ
+753 LDNEL
-758 KQIKQHEIKILA
+758 KQLKRHQIKILA
-770 LEERYEEFIS
+770 LEERYEEFITI
-780 VPGLEFPI
+780 PGLDFPI

-797 DAFDGVI
+797 DEFDGTI

-812 KVESK
+812 KVEPK

-842 AYLYYKKHGISDVQ
+842 AYLYSKKHGIKDVQ

-863 KLGQGL
+863 KLSQGL

-881 EDTLVTFENYLYQ
+881 ADTLATFENYLYQ
-894 LMREICNV
+894 LIREICNT

>member
-1 MHESFLEYVLDDLQN
+1 MHDTFLEYVLDDLHSKQ
-16 KDLDITKCTY
+16 LDITKCTF

-36 LKKHIANRLDKNIFS
+36 LKKHISNRLKKNIFS
-51 PDIISIQ
+51 PDVVSIQ
-58 EFIGNLSDL
+58 EFIGKLSDL
-67 TPASNIDLLL
+67 NQSSNIDLLL
-77 LLFKVYKKSHI
+77 LLFKVYKASQI
-88 EESDDFTSF
+88 EELDDFASF

-115 IPAHDILNYLSAIK
+115 IPAGDILNYLSAIK
-129 EINHWSTSK
+129 EVNHWSASK
-138 EKSELVE
+138 EKTELVE

-155 TIYSEF
+155 TIYKDF
-161 YDVLLKQ
+161 YDALLEQ
-168 KKGYQG
+168 KRGYQG

-179 AVKATQ
+179 AVKAIQTGKYQ
-185 KGRENITYTTPI
+185 KTNSTPI

-209 STIIQHYLEQG
+209 SNIIQHYLEQG
-220 NSHMYWDI
+220 DAYIYWDI
-228 DTYFLNDPIHDAAL
+228 DAYFLKDPIHDAGL
-242 FVRNY
+242 FIRDY
-247 KNNWP
+247 QNNWP
-252 YYKHGNKIAP
+252 YYKHGHKIAT
-262 QHNFLKEK
+262 QNNFLAK
-270 KITITGVPK
+270 KNITIAGVPK
-279 NISQTKYV
+279 SISQTKYV
-287 GQLLKNIGENKNI
+287 GQLLGKIGQQENI
-300 DLSKTALVLA
+300 DLTKTALVLA
-310 DETLLNPMLNAIPTG
+310 DETLLNPMLNAVPKN

-346 VNYLDLH
+346 VNYLELH
-353 LNVSERGWFFKR
+353 LNVSDRGWFFKR

-374 TLTLSSEDQAN
+374 ALTLSSEDQGG
-385 FAQRMT
+385 FAQRMS
-391 KDIKEGNLLYINA
+391 KDIKEGNLLYLNA
-404 DILSK
+404 EALSK
-409 YPKAKDLLSII
+409 YPKAKDLLSIV
-420 FPSGTIS
+420 FPSGEIS

-432 HNCLMLID
+432 NNCLLLIG
-440 RLKTIYQKDKNA
+440 RLKNIYQDEKNA

-467 LQQYLDKVDF
+467 LGQYLDKVDF

-595 LVTQLLTDEN
+595 LITQLLTDEN
-605 VKPYITHT
+605 LKSYTTHT
-613 IATPKISIDAKPL
+613 IATPKISIESKQI
-626 IQIDKSDLLL
+626 IQIEKNVQFM
-636 EDLKAFA
+636 EDLKTFA
-643 LKGFS
+643 QNGFS

-691 SLEQLYTPLINQVL
+691 SLEQLYKPLINQLL
-705 TKENINDLK
+705 TEENVKALK
-714 TQVDDVVQHH
+714 TQVPKVVQHH
-724 FEKNLSGVDVSKGKF
+724 FEMNLSGVDLSKGKF

-748 YLNNF
+748 YLHNF
-753 LVDEQ
+753 LDDELQ
-758 KQIKQHEIKILA
+758 QLKRHQIKILA
-770 LEERYEEFIS
+770 LEERYEEFITI
-780 VPGLEFPI
+780 PGLDFPI

-797 DAFDGVI
+797 DEFDGTI

-812 KVESK
+812 KVEVK

-842 AYLYYKKHGISDVQ
+842 AYLYSKKYGVSDVQ

-863 KLGQGL
+863 KLSQGL
-869 FRFSEDKNTQIN
+869 FRFSEDKDTQIDT
-881 EDTLVTFENYLYQ
+881 DTLASFEKYLYQ
-894 LMREICNV
+894 LIHEICNT
-902 EIPLTEKVD
+902 EIPLTEKVN